1 MELLALLLSLIL
13 SILKVSLSAPPP
25 PLLSS
30 QFRTELLI
38 LLLGDA
44 QSFAG
49 LGVKIFREPGLVS
62 SIFHLFLSHKD
73 LLDGLHKNNKGM
85 LYQIRK
91 R

>member
-1 MELLALLLSLIL
+1 MEFLALLLNLIL

-30 QFRTELLI
+30 QFRTKLLI

-49 LGVKIFREPGLVS
+49 LGMKIFGEPGLVS
-62 SIFHLFLSHKD
+62 SIFHPFLSHKD